1 MYDHIAGELVKKD
14 LTEAIIRAGGVGYRL
29 TIPVSTYEAL
39 PGQGQVVI
47 YTHLLVREDDMRL
60 FGFATE
66 RERIMFRIL
75 ISATGIG
82 PASALAIMSGASL
95 EEFSRAVADEDTA
108 ALSRIRG
115 IGPKTSRRI
124 IAEIKDRVVE
134 FRDGYLVGTGLA
146 DAASR
151 DAVLALVSLGYPR
164 PAAEKAVEEARAKH
178 PGGQVEEL
186 VRVVLS
192 SSR

>member
-1 MYDHIAGELVKKD
+1 LYDHIAGELVRKD
-14 LTEAIIRAGGVGYRL
+14 LTQAVIRAGGVGYRL
-29 TIPVSTYEAL
+29 IIPVSTYEAL
-39 PGQGQVVI
+39 PSHGQVVI

-66 RERIMFRIL
+66 RERVMFRIL

-115 IGPKTSRRI
+115 IGPKTARRI
-124 IAEIKDRVVE
+124 ITEIKDRVVE
-134 FRDGYLVGTGLA
+134 FRDVYLAGAGLA

-178 PGGQVEEL
+178 PGALVDQL
-186 VRVVLS
+186 VRIVLS
-192 SSR
+192 ISQ